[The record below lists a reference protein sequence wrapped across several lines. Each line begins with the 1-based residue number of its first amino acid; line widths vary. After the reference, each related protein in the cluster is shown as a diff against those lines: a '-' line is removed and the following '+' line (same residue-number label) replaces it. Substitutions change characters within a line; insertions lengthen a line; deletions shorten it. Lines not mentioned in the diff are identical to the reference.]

1 MNLKRGLIMM
11 KNIAVLFAEGF
22 EESEALTIVDILR
35 RAGMNAVVA
44 GVSDS
49 EIMGAHGVSIRADVL
64 LSGLDPETT
73 HMVVIP
79 GGYGSVDRMLE
90 NKDAISFIA
99 EMNDH
104 GKWVAAICAGPRVLD
119 KAGVLGGKSYTCYPG
134 QETKISSGTFR
145 ETPVQ
150 KDGNVITAIGPAVC
164 YAFAY
169 ALVDALGG
177 DSLAV
182 KNRMVYFNAFD
193 ESASHREACPDRAAA
208 PVRSAKAAVLM
219 KEGFE
224 EGETFSIVDILRR
237 TGVECTT
244 FHFGQ
249 PWVRGMHGMMLQA
262 DRPFSDE
269 IEDYDAVVLP
279 GGRPGGQN
287 LKEDPR
293 VIDLLR
299 RWNKTP
305 GKLLGALCSGTTVL
319 AAAEVIEG
327 KHMTGY
333 TGYAEKLPG
342 AVFEN
347 RVAVADQNLV
357 TSQGPATGYPFA
369 FKLAEALGYDT
380 RVVESRLYY
389 DYAGGLK

>member
-1 MNLKRGLIMM
+1 M
-11 KNIAVLFAEGF
+11 KKIAVLFAEGY

-35 RAGMNAVVA
+35 RAGMDAAVT
-44 GVSDS
+44 GVTGRAVT
-49 EIMGAHGVSIRADVL
+49 GAHGIRIRADVM
-64 LSGLDPETT
+64 LDELKPETT
-73 HMVVIP
+73 DMVVIP
-79 GGYGSVDRMLE
+79 GGYGGVERMLA
-90 NKDAISFIA
+90 DDGTVAFTA
-99 EMNDH
+99 EMNRL
-104 GKWVAAICAGPRVLD
+104 GKWTAAICAGPRVLD
-119 KAGVLGGKSYTCYPG
+119 RAGALAGRTYTCYPG
-134 QETKISSGTFR
+134 QEGSIASGTFR
-145 ETPVQ
+145 EAAVLR
-150 KDGNVITAIGPAVC
+150 DGNVITGIGPAAC

-169 ALVDALGG
+169 ALVDALEG

-193 ESASHREACPDRAAA
+193 ESRSRRDPCPAEVPAPARA
-208 PVRSAKAAVLM
+208 PRVAVLM

-237 TGVECTT
+237 VGAECTT
-244 FHFGQ
+244 FCFGD

-262 DRPFSDE
+262 DALFSE
-269 IEDYDAVVLP
+269 AVEAYDAVVLP

-293 VIDLLR
+293 VIDLLQ
-299 RWNKTP
+299 RWNRTP

-319 AAAEVIEG
+319 AAAQVIEG

-342 AVFEN
+342 AVFEH

-369 FKLAEALGYDT
+369 FKLAETLGCDT
-380 RVVESRLYY
+380 RIVRSRLYY
-389 DYAGGLK
+389 DYAGGLE